1 MIKNVKAK
9 KDNSGIVFDVY
20 EDKVERFISVSEYI
34 KERDGHCDFEVI
46 KCLSLPELEDE
57 PDSQNSNGGGAWRAN
72 GGGGGGGDYN
82 SKYNKY

>member
-1 MIKNVKAK
+1 MIKNMKAK
-9 KDNSGIVFDVY
+9 RDNSGIVFDVY
-20 EDKVERFISVSEYI
+20 EDKVERFISVTEYL

-72 GGGGGGGDYN
+72 GGGGGGDYN